1 MKIVYCTDT
10 ICYPGGIQ
18 RVTIAKA
25 NALADIAGNEVWIV
39 VTDNKLP
46 TPVLAVSEK
55 VSVVDLGIDYY
66 ANDWK
71 SWWYVFEGILIK
83 RKRHRRKLERF
94 LNQINPDVVISTG
107 TSEKYF
113 LPRLNVASSPARVRE
128 IHFSKDYR
136 RRAAQGWFEKT
147 LAILG
152 DFADYHIHIWRY
164 DRIVLLTEEDK
175 RLHWSSDNRISVI
188 PNPVVFSC
196 PSSPSSLQNK
206 TAIAVGRL
214 VYQKNF
220 ESLIRAWAFVQQQH
234 DDWCLEIWGD
244 GELRR
249 DLQEQINRNH
259 LEKTVFLKGYTDNLF
274 SKYADASF
282 LVCSSLFE
290 GLPLMMIEAMSCG
303 LPNVSYACPCG
314 PRDIIREGEN
324 GYLVQTGDEMMLAE
338 RICRLIEDHN
348 LRQKMGASAR
358 ESAKDYAIE
367 RIAKLWMNL
376 FVSLCKKN

>member
-25 NALADIAGNEVWIV
+25 NALADLPGNEVWIV
-39 VTDNKLP
+39 VTDNKRL
-46 TPVLAVSEK
+46 TPVLPVSEK
-55 VSVVDLGIDYY
+55 VSVVDLRIDYY
-66 ANDWK
+66 SNDWK
-71 SWWYVFEGILIK
+71 SRWYILEGILIK
-83 RKRHRRKLERF
+83 RKRHRRELERF

-113 LPRLNVASSPARVRE
+113 LPLLKVASSPAHVRE

-164 DRIVLLTEEDK
+164 DHIVLLTEEDK
-175 RLHWSSDNRISVI
+175 QLHWSFDHRISVI
-188 PNPVVFSC
+188 PNPVIFFPV
-196 PSSPSSLQNK
+196 SPSSLQNK
-206 TAIAVGRL
+206 TVIAVGRL

-220 ESLIRAWAFVQQQH
+220 ESLIRSWAFVHQQH
-234 DDWCLEIWGD
+234 EDWILEIWGD
-244 GELRR
+244 GKLKSR
-249 DLQEQINRNH
+249 LQEQINLNR
-259 LEKTVFLKGYTDNLF
+259 LEEVVLLKGYTDDIL
-274 SKYADASF
+274 SKYAKASF

-290 GLPLMMIEAMSCG
+290 GFGLMILEAMSAG
-303 LPNVSYACPCG
+303 LPIISYACPCG
-314 PRDIIREGEN
+314 PKDLVRENDN
-324 GYLVQTGDEMMLAE
+324 GFLVQPQDEKLLAE
-338 RICRLIEDHN
+338 RICRLIEDDD

-358 ESAKDYAIE
+358 ESAKDYDIE
-367 RIAKLWMNL
+367 KITKMWMNL